1 MLSQLLA
8 EYTGYALFEGRL
20 FRAGAAALFA
30 IFLVFTTMPTYIR
43 YLQSL
48 DATSDFNT
56 GDTQPPPIMGGLL
69 LVIVSL
75 ISSLSF
81 TNMNGYVISTLTIL
95 VAYAGVGAI
104 DDIAKI
110 MNKRKVARGELSK
123 ADYMDKADG
132 ISASLRLGLYFV
144 FSLLVAIFA
153 YKFIPE
159 LKGHLTI
166 PFVKPETWSPYLPN
180 WLFIIFMSLVI
191 TFTANGTNFTDGLDS
206 LVAVPIIT
214 TMTFVGAV
222 AWISGNALFSEY
234 LNIPFLPG
242 VDELFPIAAAIAGS
256 LLAYLWFNAPPAE
269 IYMGDAGS
277 IGFGGAI
284 GIMFI
289 LIRAELFIPIV
300 GSVIMAE
307 AMSVVIQIGY
317 YKMTK
322 KRVFLCA
329 PLHHHFQFKW
339 KDHFASKPLLNS
351 KIVWRMHIIS
361 VISLLA
367 GIVIFL
373 KVR

>member
-8 EYTGYALFEGRL
+8 EWTGYALFEGRL
-20 FRAGAAALFA
+20 FRAGAAALFS
-30 IFLVFTTMPTYIR
+30 IFLVFATMPTYIR

-48 DATSDFNT
+48 DATSDFDK
-56 GDTQPPPIMGGLL
+56 GDQKPPPIMGGLL

-75 ISSLSF
+75 VSSLAF
-81 TNMNGYVISTLTIL
+81 THLNGYVISTLTIL
-95 VAYAGVGAI
+95 IAYAGVGAI

-110 MNKRKVARGELSK
+110 LNKRKVARGEISK

-132 ISASLRLGLYFV
+132 ISASLRLSLYFL
-144 FSLLVAIFA
+144 FSILVAIFA

-159 LKGHLTI
+159 LKGNLTI
-166 PFVKPETWSPYLPN
+166 PFVKPEIWSPYLPN
-180 WLFIIFMSLVI
+180 WLFIIFISLVI

-206 LVAVPIIT
+206 LVSVPIIT
-214 TMTFVGAV
+214 TMIFVGAV
-222 AWISGNALFSEY
+222 AWVSGNIVFSEY
-234 LNIPFLPG
+234 LNIQFLPG

-307 AMSVVIQIGY
+307 AISVVIQIGY
-317 YKMTK
+317 FKMTK

-339 KDHFASKPLLNS
+339 KDQFASKPLLNS
-351 KIVWRMHIIS
+351 KIVWRMHIVSI
-361 VISLLA
+361 ISLIVGL
-367 GIVIFL
+367 VIFF